1 MATSGPIHDR
11 HYASWIGGPIVTHQ
25 KYERETSGFDDRD
38 DLAFCNHV
46 IEFNQKC
53 LDFPG
58 NCRGYRDFHLHRF
71 DESNLVTV
79 TDTCAEFGGQRAHAS
94 RDFGHNLD
102 LWHATL
108 RDRVT

>member
-38 DLAFCNHV
+38 DLAFGNHV
-46 IEFNQKC
+46 IEFDQKY

-58 NCRGYRDFHLHRF
+58 CCRRHRDFHLHRF
-71 DESNLVTV
+71 DERDLVAV
-79 TDTCAEFGGQRAHAS
+79 ADVGAGLGRERAHAS
-94 RDFGHNLD
+94 RDFGHNLE